1 MHWDSDLMYSSSYS
15 KLATWLTCGGL
26 LPPVCVTAP
35 LHRVSSVLSP
45 SPPGCAWV
53 SPSPPA
59 PASSSALRRG
69 AAPSA
74 SPGPHTPA
82 RSPCGS
88 SPWTDSRDEKKEIH
102 LIWFDLFGYILVI
115 MSTLVTCFRLMIK
128 TGNLSLWAVYWKAI
142 LVTEKKRFTCSD
154 YTWSCC
160 MLNSTVNWSNFK
172 FDLWSSLKHI
182 ELFM

>member
-1 MHWDSDLMYSSSYS
+1 MAWFEWWQMLSMKADSGECIRESRSSRTLQWWIHLSANPPPKLFFQLLFFFQMHWDSDLMYSSSYS

-35 LHRVSSVLSP
+35 LHRVSSALSP

-88 SPWTDSRDEKKEIH
+88 SPWTDSRDEKKELH

-115 MSTLVTCFRLMIK
+115 MSTLVTCFR
-128 TGNLSLWAVYWKAI
+128 
-142 LVTEKKRFTCSD
+142 
-154 YTWSCC
+154 
-160 MLNSTVNWSNFK
+160 
-172 FDLWSSLKHI
+172 HI